1 MPCWRFL
8 QRWSMMFLITS
19 SSAILK
25 ENDVPEEYKKLI
37 LEETNIKN
45 IEVVNS
51 LDEKSSWE
59 VDLTNSIRL
68 NTEITDDLMKEGRA
82 REFIRSVQDIRKEMG
97 LQISDEIVLTYD
109 KNSDMEEVIS
119 LYGDEIKKKLLAKEI
134 VSGEE
139 IKVEK
144 L

>member
-1 MPCWRFL
+1 
-8 QRWSMMFLITS
+8 
-19 SSAILK
+19 
-25 ENDVPEEYKKLI
+25 
-37 LEETNIKN
+37 
-45 IEVVNS
+45 
-51 LDEKSSWE
+51 
-59 VDLTNSIRL
+59 
-68 NTEITDDLMKEGRA
+68 
-82 REFIRSVQDIRKEMG
+82 MG